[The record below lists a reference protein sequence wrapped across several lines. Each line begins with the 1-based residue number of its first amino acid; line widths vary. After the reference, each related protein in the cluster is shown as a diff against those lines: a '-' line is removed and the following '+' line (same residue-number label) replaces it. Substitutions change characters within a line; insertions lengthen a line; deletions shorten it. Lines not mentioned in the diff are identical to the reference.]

1 MVMESSGCV
10 DKRECGSIEG
20 LNLDVTEKRNSII
33 AFFQCS
39 PIVLLYFYR
48 HFMPF
53 IKYYHIPV
61 EAEDDYYDS
70 TISTTPT
77 IFVETKRS
85 QELGF

>member
-1 MVMESSGCV
+1 
-10 DKRECGSIEG
+10 
-20 LNLDVTEKRNSII
+20 
-33 AFFQCS
+33 
-39 PIVLLYFYR
+39 
-48 HFMPF
+48 MPF